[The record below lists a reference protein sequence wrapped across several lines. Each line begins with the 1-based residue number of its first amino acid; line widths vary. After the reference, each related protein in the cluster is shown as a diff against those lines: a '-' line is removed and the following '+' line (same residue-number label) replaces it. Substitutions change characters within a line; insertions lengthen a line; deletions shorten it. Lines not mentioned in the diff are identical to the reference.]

1 MGRSL
6 ISRLD
11 DQVIAVLDAIC
22 NQGCDYVDSCI
33 EILTAGGNPPQIA
46 GLSVRQRRHLLE
58 ELQAI
63 MSVYHVRKR

>member
-1 MGRSL
+1 VGWLLSDQM
-6 ISRLD
+6 D

-33 EILTAGGNPPQIA
+33 EILAAGGNPEQSQV
-46 GLSVRQRRHLLE
+46 LSEQQRQSLLD

-63 MSVYHVRKR
+63 MAVYHVRKG